1 MSVILEGID
10 LPTNGETLIVGIYG
24 NGLVSVEHSK
34 PLVLAIEINAD
45 AIQIPKGHG
54 RLIDADE
61 LRATLRRWTEDEWN
75 QKASPVSWAYAYED
89 LIDLIDDAPTI
100 LEAEET

>member
-1 MSVILEGID
+1 MSILIKGID
-10 LPTNGETLIVGIYG
+10 MPNKIDLDFHDNHIVLGGVLYPIDIDQLVYIPT
-24 NGLVSVEHSK
+24 
-34 PLVLAIEINAD
+34 P
-45 AIQIPKGHG
+45 HG
-54 RLIDADE
+54 RLIDADK

-100 LEAEET
+100 LEEEK